1 MGEVK
6 LFSSACR
13 SNCFQSC
20 RLYAHVQDGKLVRIT
35 PAPWPEEDYTGCCL
49 KGLSLIRRTYSPTR
63 IKYPMR
69 RVGERGE
76 DKWERISWD
85 EAITEIGEKF
95 MEIQEKYGPQA
106 LVFDVGS
113 GNYGL
118 VHGCLGL
125 VHRLMNSIGCTK
137 LNVCYDQA
145 TGYGADRVVG
155 GGIWLW
161 GNEPLTMLD
170 AKNLMVWGSN
180 PVYSQPQNWRI
191 AKKAQ
196 KGGTKIITIDPIFSA
211 TANESDEYIPIV
223 PGSDL
228 MLVLAMIR
236 EIINENLINLE
247 FVKKRTTAPFLVRKD
262 NGQLLRKSDFNPE
275 LPAEEDDYYVW
286 DKVANAPALLKEGPQ
301 DVEIEGSFTI
311 QGVEV

>member
-125 VHRLMNSIGCTK
+125 VHRLMN
-137 LNVCYDQA
+137 
-145 TGYGADRVVG
+145 
-155 GGIWLW
+155 
-161 GNEPLTMLD
+161 
-170 AKNLMVWGSN
+170 
-180 PVYSQPQNWRI
+180 
-191 AKKAQ
+191 
-196 KGGTKIITIDPIFSA
+196 
-211 TANESDEYIPIV
+211 
-223 PGSDL
+223 
-228 MLVLAMIR
+228 
-236 EIINENLINLE
+236 
-247 FVKKRTTAPFLVRKD
+247 
-262 NGQLLRKSDFNPE
+262 
-275 LPAEEDDYYVW
+275 
-286 DKVANAPALLKEGPQ
+286 
-301 DVEIEGSFTI
+301 
-311 QGVEV
+311 